1 MPVVGIYTKDFPL
14 LGRDPIDSD
23 IVVIAIA
30 GNPITYQSTVGDL
43 RSTLK
48 VTITSVSDSNGEYD
62 ASADNLPDFP
72 VFTVY
77 EGSNTIPASYN
88 NTTKIISGLNPSTAF
103 TAKFI

>member
-14 LGRDPIDSD
+14 LGRDPLDTD
-23 IVVIAIA
+23 IIVIGIPADQ
-30 GNPITYQSTVGDL
+30 ITYQTTVGDL
-43 RSTLK
+43 RSALK

-62 ASADNLPDFP
+62 ASGDNLPDFP
-72 VFTVY
+72 TFTVY
-77 EGSNTIPASYN
+77 EGANTIPASYD